1 MKKYIVAFGK
11 LRDATSRDAIE
22 FLKMPLFFL
31 SGIKHVN
38 QNLKTRVLYD
48 GFIKFVLLWQEKSH
62 PRQLIIKSIKECL
75 QKKDT

>member
-48 GFIKFVLLWQEKSH
+48 GFIKFVLL
-62 PRQLIIKSIKECL
+62 
-75 QKKDT
+75 